1 MTRLH
6 FSAHHP
12 WRRARASDLRLPSLS
27 SRGRWTQPEPL
38 KLRVGF
44 ILIGLGLALNAVT
57 LLDMTSA
64 GADGAS
70 MLSFFAGARIG
81 LGGLWLLFASGQRL
95 FRRLR
100 GESKR
105 CGCCRFYAV
114 ESGLSVIGRCQAD
127 PSRHAVTR
135 ADSCSRFCFSER
147 AMVCDRLA
155 QHPRM
160 LQQLHLIGSS
170 DAAHQP

>member
-6 FSAHHP
+6 FFTH
-12 WRRARASDLRLPSLS
+12 PSLS
-27 SRGRWTQPEPL
+27 SRGRWNQPEPV
-38 KLRVGF
+38 KLRAGF
-44 ILIGLGLALNAVT
+44 ILIGLGLVLSAGT
-57 LLDMTSA
+57 LLESASA

-70 MLSFFAGARIG
+70 MLALFADVLFV
-81 LGGLWLLFASGQRL
+81 LGGLWLLFAFGQRL
-95 FRRLR
+95 VDRLR
-100 GESKR
+100 GEKKR

-114 ESGLSVIGRCQAD
+114 ESGLYVIGRCQAD

-147 AMVCDRLA
+147 AMVCDRIA

-170 DAAHQP
+170 DAAHHP

>member
-6 FSAHHP
+6 LFTHHP
-12 WRRARASDLRLPSLS
+12 RRRASDLRLS
-27 SRGRWTQPEPL
+27 SRGRWNQPEPM
-38 KLRVGF
+38 KLRAGF
-44 ILIGLGLALNAVT
+44 ILIGLGLALSVFT
-57 LLDMTSA
+57 LLESTSA

-70 MLSFFAGARIG
+70 MLVLFASA
-81 LGGLWLLFASGQRL
+81 LFVFGGIWLLFALGQRL
-95 FRRLR
+95 VGRLR
-100 GESKR
+100 GERKR

-114 ESGLSVIGRCQAD
+114 ERGLYVIGRCQAS
-127 PSRHAVTR
+127 PSGRAVTR

-170 DAAHQP
+170 DAANQP